1 MTTVADTV
9 NRYVELLANGSAD
22 ELAALY
28 TPDATV
34 EDPVGSGVRH
44 GHDEIRE
51 LYSGVEKQDRTR
63 LTVITGEIR
72 TRIDG
77 IDVMTF
83 DDEARITS
91 MRAFWSAPGT
101 PS

>member
-34 EDPVGSGVRH
+34 EDPVGSGVQHEQRQA
-44 GHDEIRE
+44 DA
-51 LYSGVEKQDRTR
+51 DRLR
-63 LTVITGEIR
+63 QR
-72 TRIDG
+72 R
-77 IDVMTF
+77 
-83 DDEARITS
+83 
-91 MRAFWSAPGT
+91 
-101 PS
+101 